1 MFEFI
6 TITTA
11 AVILSALATEVV
23 MDYYKSNK
31 SVRDFIDTIL

>member
-6 TITTA
+6 AIA
-11 AVILSALATEVV
+11 SVSIILSALATEVV